1 MDYVQKTVFFAYS
14 RKNKALINKNAPQ
27 KTNYTACI
35 TGDVKIKVYLKI
47 KPRRR

>member
-27 KTNYTACI
+27 KFCGLI
-35 TGDVKIKVYLKI
+35 IQPVLQVMLKLKYI
-47 KPRRR
+47 